1 MLPFV
6 AFLVASL
13 VLSCARTFAQSDDI
27 DRQRCRAFVS
37 DVSVAAC
44 SAVIARGTASTLT
57 LAEVYR
63 YRAQAY
69 LHAGD
74 PDRALADAEAA
85 SRLNPQENSP
95 LLIHGLALYA
105 KGDTRAALADFNAAI
120 ARDDRFAEAIYAR
133 GLVER
138 ALGERAQAQADFAA
152 AIDIRGNAPSTIADF
167 GITP

>member
-1 MLPFV
+1 MLRSV
-6 AFLVASL
+6 ASLLASL
-13 VLSCARTFAQSDDI
+13 VLSYVPAFAQSDDI
-27 DRQRCRAFVS
+27 DRQRCRAFAS

-74 PDRALADAEAA
+74 PDRAAADAEAA
-85 SRLNPQENSP
+85 SRLNAQEISP

-105 KGDTRAALADFNAAI
+105 KGDVRAALADFNAAI
-120 ARDDRFAEAIYAR
+120 ARDDRF
-133 GLVER
+133 
-138 ALGERAQAQADFAA
+138 
-152 AIDIRGNAPSTIADF
+152 
-167 GITP
+167 